1 MTTPRYPKKA
11 CAAGFQVRGVATP
24 WSRESA
30 FYVFLPFG
38 LVSSYRRN
46 YSGFGLACRRARQ

>member
-11 CAAGFQVRGVATP
+11 CAAGSQVRGDATP

-30 FYVFLPFG
+30 FLVYLRGGYVDYG
-38 LVSSYRRN
+38 HRGG
-46 YSGFGLACRRARQ
+46 SGFGLACRRARQ